1 MAPRLVVNPG
11 SRGTPADPATIAI
24 EGDDRLDVLVSAT
37 EDAVELTAVL
47 WAAPEGGF
55 SALNPET
62 GTTSEGETQ
71 AEALSNLA
79 EATALYLEAFPLP
92 RGERPVVTTFH
103 IADVA

>member
-1 MAPRLVVNPG
+1 MCALCKCHGRSWLAIRGRRRLDG
-11 SRGTPADPATIAI
+11 AMSTPAD
-24 EGDDRLDVLVSAT
+24 
-37 EDAVELTAVL
+37 AVEFTAVL

-71 AEALSNLA
+71 AEALRNLA
-79 EATALYLEAFPLP
+79 EATALYLEEFPLP
-92 RGERPVVTTFH
+92 LGERPVITTFH

>member
-1 MAPRLVVNPG
+1 MVMRGPG
-11 SRGTPADPATIAI
+11 
-24 EGDDRLDVLVSAT
+24 E
-37 EDAVELTAVL
+37 AVELTAIL

-71 AEALSNLA
+71 AEALSNLS
-79 EATALYLEAFPLP
+79 EATALYLEEFPLP
-92 RGERPVVTTFH
+92 LGERPVVTTFR

>member
-1 MAPRLVVNPG
+1 M
-11 SRGTPADPATIAI
+11 SADRVQHLANQS
-24 EGDDRLDVLVSAT
+24 GGRLDGRVR
-37 EDAVELTAVL
+37 DQQGKAVELTAVL

-79 EATALYLEAFPLP
+79 EATALYLEEFPLP
-92 RGERPVVTTFH
+92 LGERPVVTTFH